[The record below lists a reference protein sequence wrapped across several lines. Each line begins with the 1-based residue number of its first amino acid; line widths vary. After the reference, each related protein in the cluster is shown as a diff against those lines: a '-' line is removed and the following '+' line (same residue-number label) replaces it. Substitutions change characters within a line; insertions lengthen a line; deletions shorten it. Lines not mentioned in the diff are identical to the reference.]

1 MSRSAPSSTRL
12 LPPGGIARPTGS
24 RHACRAL
31 HTTTASPHPAHSLLP
46 PPLTQVTNPPIDPLR
61 EGLVMSL
68 EMRLG
73 GRGNLLQPGA
83 GESACVRRWLAP
95 HEGCGQGLYFCTV
108 ACSPPD
114 PNQGSPGCGAAS
126 CYALPASCPPST
138 PTGSYNQIMLKS
150 PVLLE
155 SELDAVRNDSALNA
169 QTFSLHYTAGTPHA
183 LADALKQLCTQVGW
197 AGGWLWGLGSGPAG
211 AVPVGMFGLQAVGQ
225 PASRCR
231 LSCRRCLP
239 CMG

>member
-1 MSRSAPSSTRL
+1 
-12 LPPGGIARPTGS
+12 
-24 RHACRAL
+24 
-31 HTTTASPHPAHSLLP
+31 
-46 PPLTQVTNPPIDPLR
+46 
-61 EGLVMSL
+61 MSL